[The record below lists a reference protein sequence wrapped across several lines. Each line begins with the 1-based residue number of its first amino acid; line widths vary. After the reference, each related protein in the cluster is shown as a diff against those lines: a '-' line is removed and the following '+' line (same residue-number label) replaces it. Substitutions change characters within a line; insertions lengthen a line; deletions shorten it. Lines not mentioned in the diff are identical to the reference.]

1 MPCPMPTMTCSP
13 TARPQGTDDL
23 SGGLVLRKTKAPVKA
38 ASKKSS
44 APKIKF

>member
-1 MPCPMPTMTCSP
+1 MPTLTCSP

-23 SGGLVLRKTKAPVKA
+23 SGGFVLRKTKAPVKA